1 MTEKTEIKPLT
12 RSEKEAKIKDKAG
25 FVIVFLAALL
35 AINTMIGGSNSSKI
49 QNNTIQANNMWAW
62 YQAKNVRGV
71 LYEINAAE
79 TQIPAN
85 KEKFLAEAKRMSDD
99 KKEIMEKAKALEAER
114 DKAKERS
121 PWFTWGGSILQISIV
136 LLTASILAASMPMFW
151 VSTIVGAVGAVIVSQ
166 ALWMWLPWLVQVYYY
181 YYQQGVVICIDTLVK
196 ILIIGNIRCA
206 KNRIVAPMEHV
217 QKI

>member
-1 MTEKTEIKPLT
+1 MSEQKPEVKPLT

-71 LYEINAAE
+71 LYEISAAE
-79 TQIPAN
+79 AQKPEN
-85 KEKFLAEAKRMSDD
+85 RDKFLAEAKRMSDD
-99 KKEIMEKAKALEAER
+99 KKEIQEKAKALEAER

-136 LLTASILAASMPMFW
+136 LLTASILAASMPMFY
-151 VSTIVGAVGAVIVSQ
+151 VSTIVGAVGSVIVSQ
-166 ALWMWLPWLVQVYYY
+166 ALWMWLPW
-181 YYQQGVVICIDTLVK
+181 
-196 ILIIGNIRCA
+196 
-206 KNRIVAPMEHV
+206 
-217 QKI
+217 

>member
-1 MTEKTEIKPLT
+1 MAEEKKVPT
-12 RSEKEAKIKDKAG
+12 RSEREAAIKDKAG

-71 LYEINAAE
+71 LYEINAVE
-79 TQIPAN
+79 TNKPEN

-114 DKAKERS
+114 DEAKKRS

-136 LLTASILAASMPMFW
+136 LLTASILAASMPMFY
-151 VSTIVGAVGAVIVSQ
+151 VSTIVGAAGAFIVSQ
-166 ALWMWLPWLVQVYYY
+166 ALWMWIPWL
-181 YYQQGVVICIDTLVK
+181 G
-196 ILIIGNIRCA
+196 
-206 KNRIVAPMEHV
+206 
-217 QKI
+217 

>member
-79 TQIPAN
+79 TQVPAN

-151 VSTIVGAVGAVIVSQ
+151 VSTIVGAIGAVIVSQ
-166 ALWMWLPWLVQVYYY
+166 ALWMWLPWLV
-181 YYQQGVVICIDTLVK
+181 
-196 ILIIGNIRCA
+196 
-206 KNRIVAPMEHV
+206 
-217 QKI
+217 

>member
-1 MTEKTEIKPLT
+1 MSDKQEVKPLS
-12 RSEKEAKIKDKAG
+12 RSEREAQIKDKAG

-85 KEKFLAEAKRMSDD
+85 KEKFMAEKERMDND

-114 DKAKERS
+114 DSAKQRS
-121 PWFTWGGSILQISIV
+121 PWFTWGGSILQIAIV
-136 LLTASILAASMPMFW
+136 LLTASILAVSMPMFW
-151 VSTIVGAVGAVIVSQ
+151 VSTVVGTVGSLIVSQ
-166 ALWMWLPWLVQVYYY
+166 AIWMWLPF
-181 YYQQGVVICIDTLVK
+181 
-196 ILIIGNIRCA
+196 
-206 KNRIVAPMEHV
+206 
-217 QKI
+217 

>member
-1 MTEKTEIKPLT
+1 MTEKTEFKPLT

-151 VSTIVGAVGAVIVSQ
+151 VSTIVGAVGAVIVTQ
-166 ALWMWLPWLVQVYYY
+166 ALWMWLPWLV
-181 YYQQGVVICIDTLVK
+181 
-196 ILIIGNIRCA
+196 
-206 KNRIVAPMEHV
+206 
-217 QKI
+217 

>member
-1 MTEKTEIKPLT
+1 MSEQKPEVKPLT
-12 RSEKEAKIKDKAG
+12 RSEKEARIKDKAG

-71 LYEINAAE
+71 LYEISAAE
-79 TQIPAN
+79 AQKPEN
-85 KEKFLAEAKRMSDD
+85 RDKFLAEAKRMSDD
-99 KKEIMEKAKALEAER
+99 KKEIQEKAKALEAER

-136 LLTASILAASMPMFW
+136 LLTASILAASMPMFY
-151 VSTIVGAVGAVIVSQ
+151 VSTIVGAVGSVIVSQ
-166 ALWMWLPWLVQVYYY
+166 ALWMWLPW
-181 YYQQGVVICIDTLVK
+181 
-196 ILIIGNIRCA
+196 
-206 KNRIVAPMEHV
+206 
-217 QKI
+217 